1 MSLKRSRSLN
11 FKPMEGIT
19 YIIDQTNNRRYVQI
33 DLDKYG
39 ELWEDFQDTIEAELS
54 KNDETFSVEEVIT
67 ELQTKGNLDK
77 YL

>member
-1 MSLKRSRSLN
+1 
-11 FKPMEGIT
+11 MEGIT
-19 YIIDQTNNRRYVQI
+19 YITDQTNNRRYVQI

-54 KNDETFSVEEVIT
+54 KNDETFSVEEVII

>member
-1 MSLKRSRSLN
+1 
-11 FKPMEGIT
+11 MEGIT